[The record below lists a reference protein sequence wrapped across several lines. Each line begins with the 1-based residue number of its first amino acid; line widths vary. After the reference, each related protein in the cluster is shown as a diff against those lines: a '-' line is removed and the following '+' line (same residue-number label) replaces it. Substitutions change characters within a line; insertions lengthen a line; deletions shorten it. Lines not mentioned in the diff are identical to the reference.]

1 MKNNLEFYD
10 QSANSW
16 WQKEAK
22 VYALYYL
29 NPLRFEY
36 FDRHIKSWQGLK
48 VLDVGCGGGFSCEYI
63 AARGSKVFGIDRS
76 LTCINAAIAHA
87 AGSGLAIDYQCGLAE
102 NLPYPENYFDVVLC
116 VDVLEHITDP
126 KQAITEIYRVLKPG
140 GVFCFDTIN
149 RTFKSW
155 LIMIWLLEEVL
166 KEIPQGIHDWQKFI
180 KPEELTTLMQK
191 AGFINIDIQGFNLF
205 GENLGENLAAYWRYK
220 KTGDFRVGFNKNT
233 SVMYIGK
240 AEKKV
245 VLPNG

>member
-10 QSANSW
+10 QSADSW
-16 WQKEAK
+16 WHSEAK
-22 VYALYYL
+22 VYALYHL

-36 FDRHIKSWQGLK
+36 FDRHIKTWQGLK

-63 AARGSKVFGIDRS
+63 AARDTKVFGIDRS
-76 LTCINAAIAHA
+76 STCINAAIAHA
-87 AGSGLAIDYQCGLAE
+87 ACSDLAIDYQFGLAE
-102 NLPYPENYFDVVLC
+102 NLPYPDSYFDVVLC

-155 LIMIWLLEEVL
+155 LIMIWLLEDVL
-166 KEIPQGIHDWQKFI
+166 KEIPQGIHDWQQFI
-180 KPEELTTLMQK
+180 KPKELTTLMQK
-191 AGFINIDIQGFNLF
+191 AGFTNVDIQGFNLF
-205 GENLGENLAAYWRYK
+205 GEHLGANLAAYWRYK
-220 KTGDFRVGFNKNT
+220 QTGDFSVSFSKNT

-245 VLPNG
+245 SC

>member
-10 QSANSW
+10 QSAELW
-16 WQKEAK
+16 WHSDAK
-22 VYALYYL
+22 VYALYHL

-36 FDRHIKSWQGLK
+36 FDRYIKTWQGLK

-63 AARGSKVFGIDRS
+63 AARGTKVFGIDRS
-76 LTCINAAIAHA
+76 QTCIATAIAHA
-87 AGSGLAIDYQCGLAE
+87 AYSNLAVDYQCGLAE
-102 NLPYPENYFDVVLC
+102 NLPCPDSYFDVVLC

-149 RTFKSW
+149 RTFQSW
-155 LIMIWLLEEVL
+155 LIMIWLLEDVL

-180 KPEELTTLMQK
+180 KPEELTTLLQTT
-191 AGFINIDIQGFNLF
+191 GFTNIDIKGFNLF
-205 GENLGENLAAYWRYK
+205 GENLGANVAAYWRYK
-220 KTGDFRVGFNKNT
+220 KTGDFRIGFNKNT

-240 AEKKV
+240 AEKKISC
-245 VLPNG
+245 